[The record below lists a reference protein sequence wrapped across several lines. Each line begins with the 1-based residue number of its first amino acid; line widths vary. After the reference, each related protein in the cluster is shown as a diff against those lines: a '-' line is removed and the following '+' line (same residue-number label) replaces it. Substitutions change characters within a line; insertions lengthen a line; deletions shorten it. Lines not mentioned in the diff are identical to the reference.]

1 MTDEAETNKKD
12 IELKKLLINLSK
24 YFYNPNTH
32 QVIEYLIK
40 VYKVNIFLTEYFIL
54 PFLCY
59 YNNTIFIKMIQNINY
74 KENEEFTFMEIFA
87 KNGKIINKNDI
98 IKYLSDSTHFNFFVK
113 IFEFYIQNLS
123 IVIFEYYEFIF
134 DILEYKINNMERI

>member
-1 MTDEAETNKKD
+1 MTDEAEIHKKD

-40 VYKVNIFLTEYFIL
+40 VYKFNIFLTEYFIL

-59 YNNTIFIKMIQNINY
+59 HNNKIFIKMIQNINY
-74 KENEEFTFMEIFA
+74 KENEEFTFMEE
-87 KNGKIINKNDI
+87 
-98 IKYLSDSTHFNFFVK
+98 
-113 IFEFYIQNLS
+113 FE
-123 IVIFEYYEFIF
+123 
-134 DILEYKINNMERI
+134 KMERL

>member
-1 MTDEAETNKKD
+1 MTDEAEIHKKD

-59 YNNTIFIKMIQNINY
+59 HNNKIFIKMIQNINY

-98 IKYLSDSTHFNFFVK
+98 IKYLSDSRHFKFFVK